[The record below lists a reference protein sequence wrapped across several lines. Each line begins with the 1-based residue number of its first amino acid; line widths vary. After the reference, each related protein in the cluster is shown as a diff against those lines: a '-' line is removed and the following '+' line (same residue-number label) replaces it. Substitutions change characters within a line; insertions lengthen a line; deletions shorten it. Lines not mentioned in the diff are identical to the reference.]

1 MFASLPPMHMP
12 ELEAEEEKEK
22 EKSKGPRALRR
33 QKKMY
38 RNKLRR
44 DAIQHIIP
52 VFLEQFMF
60 LT

>member
-1 MFASLPPMHMP
+1 MHMP